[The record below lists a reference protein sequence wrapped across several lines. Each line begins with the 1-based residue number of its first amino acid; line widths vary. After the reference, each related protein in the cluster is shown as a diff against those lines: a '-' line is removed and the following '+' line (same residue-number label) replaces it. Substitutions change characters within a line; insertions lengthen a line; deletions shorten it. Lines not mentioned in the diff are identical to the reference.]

1 MTEIRTYLQ
10 YVNLDELNAEN
21 GSVPWKLL
29 MNDAETNRFHMP
41 VASRRRKHCYESPST
56 ETTLARF
63 LWQHSTKT
71 WVKRRFGLLA
81 CYIFCKVGATITWK
95 WVGGRRA
102 GWPVVD
108 VEKHGP
114 AASSGPALVLVIQAL
129 FNDRKRLKGNLLFIV
144 LPDNR
149 K

>member
-1 MTEIRTYLQ
+1 
-10 YVNLDELNAEN
+10 
-21 GSVPWKLL
+21 
-29 MNDAETNRFHMP
+29 
-41 VASRRRKHCYESPST
+41 
-56 ETTLARF
+56 
-63 LWQHSTKT
+63 
-71 WVKRRFGLLA
+71 
-81 CYIFCKVGATITWK
+81 
-95 WVGGRRA
+95 
-102 GWPVVD
+102 VD